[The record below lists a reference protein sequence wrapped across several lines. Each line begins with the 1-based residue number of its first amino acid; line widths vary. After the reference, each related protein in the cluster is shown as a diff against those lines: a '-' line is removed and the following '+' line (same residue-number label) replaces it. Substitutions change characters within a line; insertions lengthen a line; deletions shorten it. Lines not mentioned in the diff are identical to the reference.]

1 MTLPRKPAAVVFDMD
16 GLLFDTE
23 ALYQEAMLEV
33 AVEASLAVTAEL
45 FMNLVGRPWVT
56 NRRFLLDHFGPDFGV
71 DAFGA
76 AWSARFRRMAP
87 TRLALKTGVLEL
99 LDILDAMRLPRAIAT
114 SSMAHNAHDH
124 LAAFDLG
131 HRFDTIVAQGDTA
144 RGKPD
149 PDPYLLAAERLGVV
163 PGRCLALE
171 DSHNGVRSASSAG
184 MMTIMIPDLLPP
196 TDEIRGLCVCVAD
209 NLNVVARLLTG

>member
-1 MTLPRKPAAVVFDMD
+1 MTLPRQPAAVVFDMD

-23 ALYQEAMLEV
+23 ALYHEAMLAV
-33 AVEASLAVTAEL
+33 AAEAKLAVTTEL

-56 NRRFLLDHFGPDFGV
+56 NRRFLLDHFGPNFGV

-76 AWSARFRRMAP
+76 AWSAQFRRMAP

-114 SSMAHNAHDH
+114 SSMAHNAQHH

-131 HRFDTIVAQGDTA
+131 RRFDTIVAQGDTA
-144 RGKPD
+144 RGKPE
-149 PDPYLLAAERLGVV
+149 PDPYLLAAKRLGVA
-163 PGRCLALE
+163 PEWCLALE
-171 DSHNGVRSASSAG
+171 DSHNGVRSAAAAG
-184 MMTIMIPDLLPP
+184 MMTIMVPDLLPA
-196 TDEIRGLCVCVAD
+196 TDEMLGLCVLVAQD
-209 NLNVVARLLTG
+209 LTVVGQLLTG